1 MAAHVEWLAARETY
15 AEVIAPGE
23 DWVAAE
29 HQQPDRYV
37 LALSVSEVAAFEGTL
52 PELRALAARITAVVA
67 GVSTRAAGE
76 TIDTKPPAAEAG

>member
-1 MAAHVEWLAARETY
+1 MSVHVEWMSARDTC

-29 HQQPDRYV
+29 HQDPNRHA
-37 LALSVSEVAAFEGTL
+37 LALSVDEVTAIEGTL

-67 GVSTRAAGE
+67 GVSGRA
-76 TIDTKPPAAEAG
+76 IAEAG